1 MTEYHVMYSE
11 SKGRWQVEW
20 GKESMSYP
28 GWDKHV
34 AISGAKE
41 MAKQTKPSKVV
52 VHDRNGAVQKEITYD
67 IKK

>member
-1 MTEYHVMYSE
+1 MTEYHVTFSE
-11 SKGRWQVEW
+11 KKDRWQVEW
-20 GKESMSYP
+20 GNRNMSYP

-52 VHDRNGAVQKEITYD
+52 IHDRKGNVQKEIPYEP
-67 IKK
+67 K